1 MCFISVIRK
10 NWKVKFIEVKSN
22 LKKRRLEKNL
32 TLDDVGKLVGVS
44 AATISRWESGD
55 IENMRSDK
63 IVKLA
68 NALEISPAVILGWNE
83 SKVYPSY
90 EDTED
95 INYLKN
101 LGESLQYETY
111 WNFSIHFG
119 DSLIFKKQDTSHAV
133 ELNNNDIQELLTAIK
148 NTPKQLLKNAVEEKY
163 SNRAYYVP
171 NHDLEHIYSGKIT
184 SVEDAKAYLSTY
196 GNDIAAFN
204 GGKQLSDKALIQ
216 MANILRNENNN

>member
-1 MCFISVIRK
+1 MD
-10 NWKVKFIEVKSN
+10 VKSI

-119 DSLIFKKQDTSHAV
+119 DSLILKKQDTSHAV

-163 SNRAYYVP
+163 SNKDYYVP
-171 NHDLEHIYSGKIT
+171 NHDLEHIYSVKIT

>member
-1 MCFISVIRK
+1 MD
-10 NWKVKFIEVKSN
+10 VKSI
-22 LKKRRLEKNL
+22 LKKRRLDKNL

-101 LGESLQYETY
+101 
-111 WNFSIHFG
+111 
-119 DSLIFKKQDTSHAV
+119 
-133 ELNNNDIQELLTAIK
+133 
-148 NTPKQLLKNAVEEKY
+148 
-163 SNRAYYVP
+163 
-171 NHDLEHIYSGKIT
+171 
-184 SVEDAKAYLSTY
+184 
-196 GNDIAAFN
+196 
-204 GGKQLSDKALIQ
+204 
-216 MANILRNENNN
+216 

>member
-1 MCFISVIRK
+1 MD
-10 NWKVKFIEVKSN
+10 VKSI

-163 SNRAYYVP
+163 SNKDYYVP
-171 NHDLEHIYSGKIT
+171 NHDLEHIYYGKIT

>member
-1 MCFISVIRK
+1 MD
-10 NWKVKFIEVKSN
+10 VKSI

-111 WNFSIHFG
+111 WNFSIYFG
-119 DSLIFKKQDTSHAV
+119 DSLILKKQDTSHAV

-163 SNRAYYVP
+163 SNKDYYVP

>member
-1 MCFISVIRK
+1 MD
-10 NWKVKFIEVKSN
+10 VKSI

-163 SNRAYYVP
+163 SNKDYYVP
-171 NHDLEHIYSGKIT
+171 NHDLEHIYSEKIT